1 VLVAATFVL
10 LLIRRIRHRNRNN
23 ANARQDGRGEYA
35 TIELLEGNFDD
46 DMSFTAED
54 EDPDD
59 IIASWRGDNGTAF
72 VASGVGDDLEDVADG
87 ELSLSE
93 LNG

>member
-1 VLVAATFVL
+1 M
-10 LLIRRIRHRNRNN
+10 
-23 ANARQDGRGEYA
+23 DGRGEYA
-35 TIELLEGNFDD
+35 AIELLEGNFDD
-46 DMSFTAED
+46 EMSFTGDD

-59 IIASWRGDNGTAF
+59 IINSWRGDAGNSY
-72 VASGVGDDLEDVADG
+72 VASGVGDDLDDVADG